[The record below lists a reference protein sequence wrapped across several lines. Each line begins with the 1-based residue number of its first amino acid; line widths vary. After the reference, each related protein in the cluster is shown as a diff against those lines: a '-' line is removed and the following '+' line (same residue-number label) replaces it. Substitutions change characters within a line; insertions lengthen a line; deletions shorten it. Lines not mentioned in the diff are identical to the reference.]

1 MTPLEKFLEPIEIA
15 DQPLD
20 GEYNKAYRMDGVS
33 AEKPDMRLEIG
44 LGTCHCCDYF
54 TPRGGDVILI
64 EETRLIKTIRNYE
77 EEYDAM
83 IPAAQK
89 EKFFNRRIC
98 NENTLKAYGSLLV
111 LWRWSAEYKEI
122 SESIGGKQ
130 HNFWFVASDSDVETG
145 NNEIAFDSIRDQLLQ
160 SLRST
165 LGKTIIGDVKIL
177 TPDQL
182 KSMLVKK
189 PSTCL

>member
-20 GEYNKAYRMDGVS
+20 GECNKAYRMDGVS
-33 AEKPDMRLEIG
+33 AKKPDMRLDVG

-54 TPRGGDVILI
+54 TIRGGDVILI
-64 EETRLIKTIRNYE
+64 EETQLRKTIRNYK

-83 IPAAQK
+83 IPEPQK

-111 LWRWSAEYKEI
+111 LCRWSAKYKEI

-130 HNFWFVASDSDVETG
+130 HNFWFVASDVETG
-145 NNEIAFDSIRDQLLQ
+145 NNEIALDSIADRLLQ
-160 SLRST
+160 GLRST
-165 LGKTIIGDVKIL
+165 LGKPLIGDVKIL

-182 KSMLVKK
+182 KSMLVNK

>member
-20 GEYNKAYRMDGVS
+20 GECNKAYRMDGG
-33 AEKPDMRLEIG
+33 AKKPDMRLDIG

-54 TPRGGDVILI
+54 TIRGGDVILI
-64 EETRLIKTIRNYE
+64 EETLLMKTIRKYK
-77 EEYDAM
+77 EEYNAM
-83 IPAAQK
+83 IPAPQK
-89 EKFFNRRIC
+89 EKFFDRKIC

-111 LWRWSAEYKEI
+111 LCRWSAKYKEI
-122 SESIGGKQ
+122 SESIDGKP
-130 HNFWFVASDSDVETG
+130 HNFWFVASDVETG
-145 NNEIAFDSIRDQLLQ
+145 DDEIAFDGIADRLLQ
-160 SLRST
+160 GLRGT
-165 LGKTIIGDVKIL
+165 LGKPIIGDVKIL

-182 KSMLVKK
+182 KSMLVNK